1 MKSATRDFLIVL
13 DEDETDAEKAEG
25 VNSLSFESTIPSKF
39 MIGTDKGKVISC
51 RMQPKQGTKSLILST
66 FDDNRRCK
74 VMSVDRNPFF
84 PKYFL
89 TIRNNAANIW
99 CEDLKT
105 SSIMWMKPAQATLTA
120 GAWSPA
126 RMSVFFTTRYDGI
139 LEIWDFL
146 YKQCSPVLP
155 LKLAEY
161 PLFTMKVRAW
171 GLSGHCKVINYHI
184 QITFIYIPLI

>member
-51 RMQPKQGTKSLILST
+51 RMQPKQGAKSLILST

-84 PKYFL
+84 L
-89 TIRNNAANIW
+89 S
-99 CEDLKT
+99 T
-105 SSIMWMKPAQATLTA
+105 SSQSGTMLPTFGVRTLRLV
-120 GAWSPA
+120 P
-126 RMSVFFTTRYDGI
+126 
-139 LEIWDFL
+139 
-146 YKQCSPVLP
+146 
-155 LKLAEY
+155 
-161 PLFTMKVRAW
+161 
-171 GLSGHCKVINYHI
+171 
-184 QITFIYIPLI
+184 